1 MYVSLGTT
9 MIPQEILNM
18 SAYEFKGTINFVV
31 FVTPIDLPCSDRG
44 GSLGAVMES
53 LVSDHYEFLYIFNYL
68 PLFYT
73 ET

>member
-1 MYVSLGTT
+1 

-53 LVSDHYEFLYIFNYL
+53 LVSEFIFTTNSYNAQ